1 MSEQTKNK
9 PNTAEIVV
17 SIICALIL
25 IVTLGLF
32 ARNVI
37 NAAREDESRRQSEAE
52 ESLYQHDTADAEQLR
67 LKEAFAAVCKK
78 ESIFPFLLI
87 RR

>member
-17 SIICALIL
+17 SIICVLIL

-37 NAAREDESRRQSEAE
+37 NAARGDESRRQSEATRACT
-52 ESLYQHDTADAEQLR
+52 DT
-67 LKEAFAAVCKK
+67 
-78 ESIFPFLLI
+78 I
-87 RR
+87 RRTPSN

>member
-37 NAAREDESRRQSEAE
+37 NTAREDESRRQSEATRACT
-52 ESLYQHDTADAEQLR
+52 DT
-67 LKEAFAAVCKK
+67 
-78 ESIFPFLLI
+78 I
-87 RR
+87 RRTPSN

>member
-37 NAAREDESRRQSEAE
+37 TVSYTHLTLPTIA
-52 ESLYQHDTADAEQLR
+52 
-67 LKEAFAAVCKK
+67 
-78 ESIFPFLLI
+78 
-87 RR
+87 

>member
-37 NAAREDESRRQSEAE
+37 NAPARTNHAGRARSTRACT
-52 ESLYQHDTADAEQLR
+52 DT
-67 LKEAFAAVCKK
+67 
-78 ESIFPFLLI
+78 I
-87 RR
+87 RRTPSN

>member
-37 NAAREDESRRQSEAE
+37 NAAHEDESRRRTPSN
-52 ESLYQHDTADAEQLR
+52 
-67 LKEAFAAVCKK
+67 
-78 ESIFPFLLI
+78 
-87 RR
+87 